1 MAIANPIFPFP
12 SAGSAF
18 NTGVRKVSIMAAVA
32 VLLRNMEKTA
42 VTRMNPNSTYRD
54 CVPKGL
60 SITRANNT
68 SSPLLVAA
76 MARINP
82 PINSMMIGSAKQ
94 CRIDLYLT
102 VCPNSSAGVFWV
114 KNHKL
119 LSETVSN
126 NSTTIRT
133 EVVHAGTASNTHM
146 SVAKMKM
153 EISLCSITVNPSIP
167 KVSMGR
173 NHKIRERVIAMVNFI
188 HRATV

>member
-1 MAIANPIFPFP
+1 MFERDNSTVTDVIWNLFP
-12 SAGSAF
+12 SCLLQVQEKPR
-18 NTGVRKVSIMAAVA
+18 TITVPVSYTH
-32 VLLRNMEKTA
+32 L
-42 VTRMNPNSTYRD
+42 
-54 CVPKGL
+54 
-60 SITRANNT
+60 
-68 SSPLLVAA
+68 
-76 MARINP
+76 
-82 PINSMMIGSAKQ
+82 
-94 CRIDLYLT
+94 IDLYLT

-126 NSTTIRT
+126 NNTTIRT

-188 HRATV
+188 PVSYTHLDVYKRQPYALLIKGQLQPHRIYLIIIVIEFIFNVKKVCDGATEI